1 MSKIVKGMV
10 IDAVS
15 ARVDGVRDLLV
26 LDISR
31 LDGVAENRWRLD
43 LRKKNIR
50 VLTVRNQLVRKA
62 FDRTGVTGLDGVLQG
77 PSTLVFGGDDIVA
90 LSKEVVGAA
99 KENEKI
105 LVKGG
110 AVEGSPLDRAGVESL
125 SKSPSRDELIS
136 QIAGQL
142 LAPGANLAAAMLGP
156 GANLA
161 SQVKSIS
168 EDDDAAEAASEGEGE

>member
-1 MSKIVKGMV
+1 MSKAVKGMV
-10 IDAVS
+10 IDAL
-15 ARVDGVRDLLV
+15 AKRVDGVTDMLV

-31 LDGVAENRWRLD
+31 LDGVSENRWRLD

-50 VLTVRNQLVRKA
+50 VLTVPNQLARKA
-62 FDRTGVTGLDGVLQG
+62 ISQTGIPGLDDILQG

-90 LSKEVVGAA
+90 LSKEIMAAA

-110 AVEGSPLDRAGVESL
+110 SVEGSPLDQAGVDSL

-136 QIAGQL
+136 LIAGQI

-156 GANLA
+156 GAQLA

-168 EDDDAAEAASEGEGE
+168 EDEEAGDPASASE